1 LARSHA
7 IAPAPL
13 RFADSSAAT
22 MQELHVGVRF
32 TRTDRRRIGKT
43 ARKCH
48 FPWNVADESAM
59 NVLTA

>member
-1 LARSHA
+1 
-7 IAPAPL
+7 
-13 RFADSSAAT
+13 